1 MGPVIKGVS
10 VFLALIYP
18 LAVYFGLNYFEPR
31 YLAIFLGL
39 ILLLRIIP
47 GNSIQKIGNKNQ
59 HLIVTLI
66 IVAIIILA
74 LINNSLSG
82 LKLYPAII
90 SFSLLSVFGF
100 SLFKPPTTIERIAR
114 LQEPDLSEK
123 GVIYT
128 REVTKIWCVF
138 LFLNGCIALYTAF
151 YTSLSVW
158 TLYNGLISYLIM
170 GSIFVV
176 EMIYRKFHLKV

>member
-1 MGPVIKGVS
+1 MGPVIKVAS
-10 VFLALIYP
+10 VFLAVIYP
-18 LAVYFGLNYFEPR
+18 LVVYFGLNYFEPK

-39 ILLLRIIP
+39 ILLLRIVP
-47 GNSIQKIGNKNQ
+47 GGSIQKIGNKNQ
-59 HLIVTLI
+59 HIIVTLI
-66 IVAIIILA
+66 IAIIILLA
-74 LINNSLSG
+74 LIYNSISG

-90 SFSLLSVFGF
+90 SFSLLSVFAF

-114 LQEPDLSEK
+114 LQDPNLSER

-128 REVTKIWCVF
+128 RKITKVWCVF

-151 YTSLSVW
+151 YTSLSIW
-158 TLYNGLISYLIM
+158 TLYNGLLSYLIM

-176 EMIYRKFHLKV
+176 EMIYRKFHMKV